1 MIREKNKAKII
12 GKISEPFVFSHHTHD
27 ADIYRTV
34 LDIKRES
41 DYIDKIPIEM
51 VATPHFIETFQVGT
65 QVSIDGEVRTYNSEG
80 HLKVVLFVNLI
91 KKVENEQDMNVVEMT
106 GYICKPT
113 IYRKTPLGRRI
124 CDFLVAIPRTTKKS
138 SYVPCL
144 VWGRNA
150 DFAQHLNIGEK
161 VLLQGRIQS
170 REYVKKISD
179 EELVTK
185 IAREVSCSVIK
196 VL

>member
-1 MIREKNKAKII
+1 MAKYTV
-12 GKISEPFVFSHHTHD
+12 ELHD
-27 ADIYRTV
+27 LLIN
-34 LDIKRES
+34 E
-41 DYIDKIPIEM
+41 
-51 VATPHFIETFQVGT
+51 ETN
-65 QVSIDGEVRTYNSEG
+65 D
-80 HLKVVLFVNLI
+80 LI
-91 KKVENEQDMNVVEMT
+91 KKVENEQDMNVIEMT